1 VQAEKGYA
9 NPNGDGEDNAS
20 VTQSAVSFT
29 DPDSLC
35 TDNDCNLPPIGPGAC
50 AGPHACPAGDW
61 RPRSE
66 RVC

>member
-35 TDNDCNLPPIGPGAC
+35 TDNDCNS
-50 AGPHACPAGDW
+50 PHGVQAARAIYHTRMPADHSNCRG
-61 RPRSE
+61 
-66 RVC
+66 

>member
-35 TDNDCNLPPIGPGAC
+35 TDNDCKSPHGSPRCARHLPRRLTA
-50 AGPHACPAGDW
+50 
-61 RPRSE
+61 
-66 RVC
+66 